1 MRERAV
7 PLLPGTRLGYLAPSR
22 SYVDFHS
29 FARSSIPG
37 MYLIVLQA
45 ARAAPRMAYIR
56 VSLIS
61 SSVAPACFAAAKRPG
76 TQDVQPAAPMA
87 ASATSWSVFGSRAPS
102 R

>member
-1 MRERAV
+1 M
-7 PLLPGTRLGYLAPSR
+7 PGICL
-22 SYVDFHS
+22 
-29 FARSSIPG
+29 
-37 MYLIVLQA
+37 MVLHV

-76 TQDVQPAAPMA
+76 TQDVHPAAAMA
-87 ASATSWSVFGSRAPS
+87 ASATNCMVLGSSAPS